1 MKENRVPS
9 LGQEDSPGEGNGN
22 ALQYSCLR
30 NPRDRGA
37 GQATVH
43 GVTKESGTTE
53 QPNNSVAIVLDQ
65 LVSTETASGK
75 RTDARALIMV

>member
-1 MKENRVPS
+1 M
-9 LGQEDSPGEGNGN
+9 
-22 ALQYSCLR
+22 
-30 NPRDRGA
+30 DRRA
-37 GQATVH
+37 WQATVH